1 MHKGFTLIELLIVV
15 IIVGILVT
23 VALPQYKRAVERSRA
38 TVGVVAVREAADR
51 LNAWYIQ
58 HNNQYPSSEAS
69 SSFLGRLELA
79 GVGDGELFTTPYF
92 LQSAVVGGGT
102 GGTFSISRN
111 SASGWNYGL
120 QGILQNGELTSITCT
135 ASSFAYVAP
144 GDEKPEGDS
153 DCVLLG
159 LTGNLANL

>member
-58 HNNQYPSSEAS
+58 HNNQYPTSDAS
-69 SSFLGRLELA
+69 DSFLGRLELV
-79 GVGDGELFTTPYF
+79 GVGNGELFTTPYF
-92 LQSAVVGGGT
+92 FQSAVIGGGT
-102 GGTFSISRN
+102 GGIFSISRN
-111 SASGWNYGL
+111 SASGWSYGL
-120 QGILQNGELTSITCT
+120 QANLQNGELTSITCT

-144 GDEKPEGDS
+144 SNEKPEGDG

>member
-58 HNNQYPSSEAS
+58 HNNQYPTSEAFD
-69 SSFLGRLELA
+69 SFLGRLELV
-79 GVGDGELFTTPYF
+79 GVGNGELFTLPYF
-92 LQSAVVGGGT
+92 LRSAAVGGGT
-102 GGTFSISRN
+102 GGTFAISRN

-120 QGILQNGELTSITCT
+120 QANLQNGELISITCT
-135 ASSFAYVAP
+135 TSSTYVTP
-144 GDEKPEGDS
+144 SNEREDG
-153 DCVLLG
+153 DCVRLG

>member
-58 HNNQYPSSEAS
+58 HNNQYPTSEAFDS
-69 SSFLGRLELA
+69 VLGRLELV
-79 GVGDGELFTTPYF
+79 GVGNGELFTLPYF
-92 LQSAVVGGGT
+92 LRSAAVGGGT
-102 GGTFSISRN
+102 GGTFAISRN

-120 QGILQNGELTSITCT
+120 QANLQNGELISITCT
-135 ASSFAYVAP
+135 ASSAYVPP
-144 GDEKPEGDS
+144 GNERPEEGD
-153 DCVLLG
+153 CVRLG

>member
-58 HNNQYPSSEAS
+58 HNNQYPTSEAFD
-69 SSFLGRLELA
+69 SFLGRLELV
-79 GVGDGELFTTPYF
+79 GVGNGELFTLPYF
-92 LQSAVVGGGT
+92 LQTAVLGGGT

-111 SASGWNYGL
+111 SASGWEYGL
-120 QGILQNGELTSITCT
+120 QANLQNGELISITCT
-135 ASSFAYVAP
+135 ASSAYVPP
-144 GDEKPEGDS
+144 GNERPEEGD
-153 DCVLLG
+153 CVRLG

>member
-58 HNNQYPSSEAS
+58 HNNQYPTSEAFD
-69 SSFLGRLELA
+69 SFLGRLELV
-79 GVGDGELFTTPYF
+79 GVGNGELFTLPYF
-92 LQSAVVGGGT
+92 LRSAAVGGGT
-102 GGTFSISRN
+102 GGTFAISRN

-120 QGILQNGELTSITCT
+120 QANLQNGELISITCT
-135 ASSFAYVAP
+135 ASSAYVPP
-144 GDEKPEGDS
+144 GNERPEEGD
-153 DCVLLG
+153 CVRLG